1 MLSTQSLYYNLES
14 SAPSSC
20 TSHSKH
26 LVNTDTRLLRRS
38 HVTGACAGPGMVKPR
53 GWVHGSLACPSLPG
67 TLSSLLLVLTAL
79 LSSSQHEDILLVPRS
94 GFLCTPSSA
103 DYDWSRKGPGNSIHL
118 KMTAPPLLA
127 TLPLSWI
134 LHSALQ
140 LFHGQE
146 GFNSCVY
153 GSDNDQVP
161 GRGRGVPIV
170 ITGSFGP
177 WTSFLLH
184 LSLCCQ

>member
-1 MLSTQSLYYNLES
+1 M
-14 SAPSSC
+14 A
-20 TSHSKH
+20 
-26 LVNTDTRLLRRS
+26 
-38 HVTGACAGPGMVKPR
+38 KPR

-79 LSSSQHEDILLVPRS
+79 PSSSQHEDILLVPRS

-127 TLPLSWI
+127 TLPLTWI

-146 GFNSCVY
+146 GF
-153 GSDNDQVP
+153 
-161 GRGRGVPIV
+161 
-170 ITGSFGP
+170 
-177 WTSFLLH
+177 
-184 LSLCCQ
+184 